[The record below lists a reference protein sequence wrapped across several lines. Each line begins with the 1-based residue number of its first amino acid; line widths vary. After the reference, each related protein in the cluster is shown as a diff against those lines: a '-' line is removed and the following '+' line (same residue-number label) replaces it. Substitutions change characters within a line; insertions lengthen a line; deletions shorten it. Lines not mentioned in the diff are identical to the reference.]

1 MNTLKIF
8 IPILFFLISV
18 NTDNAFSQTT
28 AEKEVGVDEH
38 LGLQVPLDAKLIDE
52 TGKTVTLR
60 ELINNKPAVINLVYY
75 RCPGIC
81 SPLMTGLAEVM
92 DKVDLISGQDYT
104 VITVSFD
111 PTEDYIMAAEKK
123 KNYLSTF
130 KNKIINENGWRF
142 LTADSNTIKS
152 ITNAV
157 GFRYIKV
164 DNDYIHSGVITML
177 SPEGKIMRY
186 LYGLDFL
193 PFDFKMALV
202 EASEGKTG
210 STIAKIVKLC
220 YSYDPEGKKY
230 ALNLT
235 RVIGAAMITGIA
247 IFAIALFVTKKR
259 KTKV

>member
-1 MNTLKIF
+1 MKTLKILIF
-8 IPILFFLISV
+8 SLIIILGLNYSE
-18 NTDNAFSQTT
+18 ALSQTT
-28 AEKEVGVDEH
+28 PEREVGVDEH
-38 LGLQVPLDAKLIDE
+38 LGLQVPLDAKLTDE
-52 TGKTVTLR
+52 TGNTVTLR
-60 ELINNKPAVINLVYY
+60 ELVNNKPAVLNLVYY

-81 SPLMTGLAEVM
+81 SPLMSGLADVM
-92 DKVDLISGQDYT
+92 DKVDLIPGKDYT
-104 VITVSFD
+104 VITLSFD
-111 PTEDYIMAAEKK
+111 PTEDYVMASEKK

-130 KNKIINENGWRF
+130 KNRIINENGWRF
-142 LTADSNTIKS
+142 LTADSVTIKS

-164 DNDYIHSGVITML
+164 DNDFVHSGVITML

-193 PFDFKMALV
+193 PFDFKMALI

-220 YSYDPEGKKY
+220 YSYDPDGKKY

-235 RVIGAAMITGIA
+235 RIVGAVMITGIA
-247 IFAIALFVTKKR
+247 IFAVSLFITKK
-259 KTKV
+259 KKKKV

>member
-1 MNTLKIF
+1 MKTLKIL
-8 IPILFFLISV
+8 IFFLIIISGL
-18 NTDNAFSQTT
+18 NNSDALSQT
-28 AEKEVGVDEH
+28 APEREVGVDEH
-38 LGLQVPLDAKLIDE
+38 LGLQVPLDAKLTDE
-52 TGKTVTLR
+52 TGNTVTLR
-60 ELINNKPAVINLVYY
+60 ELVNNKPAVLNLVYY

-81 SPLMTGLAEVM
+81 SPLMSGLADVM
-92 DKVDLISGQDYT
+92 DKVDLVPGKDYT
-104 VITVSFD
+104 VITLSFD
-111 PTEDYIMAAEKK
+111 PTEDYVMASEKK

-130 KNKIINENGWRF
+130 KNRIINENGWRF
-142 LTADSNTIKS
+142 LTADSSTIKS

-164 DNDYIHSGVITML
+164 DNDFVHSGVITML

-193 PFDFKMALV
+193 PFDFKMALI

-220 YSYDPEGKKY
+220 YSYDPDGKKY

-235 RVIGAAMITGIA
+235 RIIGAAMITGIA
-247 IFAIALFVTKKR
+247 IFAIALFVTKK
-259 KTKV
+259 KKKN

>member
-1 MNTLKIF
+1 VTTLKI
-8 IPILFFLISV
+8 IIAFFVIISGLSFG
-18 NTDNAFSQTT
+18 NAFTQTT

-60 ELINNKPAVINLVYY
+60 ELIHNKPAVLNLVYY

-81 SPLMTGLAEVM
+81 SPLMTGLADVM
-92 DKVDLISGQDYT
+92 DKVDLIPGQDYT
-104 VITVSFD
+104 VITISFD
-111 PTEDYIMAAEKK
+111 PTEDYVMAVEKK

-130 KNKIINENGWRF
+130 KNKIISENGWRF
-142 LTADSNTIKS
+142 LTADSSTIKS

-164 DNDYIHSGVITML
+164 DNDFVHSGVITML

-193 PFDFKMALV
+193 PFDFKMAIV

-235 RVIGAAMITGIA
+235 RVIGAAMFTGIA
-247 IFAIALFVTKKR
+247 IFAIALFVTKK
-259 KTKV
+259 KKKKV